1 MFQKLTLVGNLG
13 SDPEMRYMQDGTAV
27 TNFSLA
33 TNRRWTNGDGNKGE
47 ETAWFRVQ
55 CWGKQ
60 AENANQYLERG
71 RQVMV
76 EGRMVVDPETGGP
89 KTFTRRDGSIGAAF
103 EVRALNVTFLGGR
116 DNGDHA
122 YTNYDGG
129 RKAEVEEDE
138 IPF

>member
-1 MFQKLTLVGNLG
+1 MYQKITLVGNLG
-13 SDPEMRYMQDGTAV
+13 GDPEMRYMPNGTAV

-33 TNRRWTNGDGNKGE
+33 SNRRWTNQDGTPGE
-47 ETAWFRVQ
+47 ETTWFRVAV
-55 CWGKQ
+55 WGKQ
-60 AENANQYLERG
+60 AENVNQYLSRG

-76 EGRMVVDPETGGP
+76 EGRLTPDPLTGGP
-89 KTFTRRDGSIGAAF
+89 RTFERKDGSMGASY
-103 EVRALNVTFLGGR
+103 EIRALNVTFLGGR
-116 DNGDHA
+116 DSGDHA